1 MKGVDWSEMRK
12 VPAVVVLLMGVT
24 LGYLY
29 TIVTTLIAEKV
40 SPRRCF

>member
-1 MKGVDWSEMRK
+1 MKGVDWSMTRK
-12 VPAVVVLLMGVT
+12 VPAVVDLLMGVA

-40 SPRRCF
+40 PPRRYS